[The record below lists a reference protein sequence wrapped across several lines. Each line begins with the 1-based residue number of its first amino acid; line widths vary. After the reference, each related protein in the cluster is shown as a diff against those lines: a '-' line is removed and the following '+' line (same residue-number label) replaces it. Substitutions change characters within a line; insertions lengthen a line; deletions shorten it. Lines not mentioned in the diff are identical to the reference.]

1 MDVQSKLNFEAL
13 ENNIIDVIKE
23 EQIKLGYREETLRL
37 YYPMESIN
45 NLLGADLT
53 IEKLSEVLYEFC
65 IYLKERFGGVEY
77 YRNNTRYCFVIPP
90 KGVTFVHEEVKDPI
104 FLQEFIETI
113 SNHNCSI
120 EDILLVFH
128 RYSDNVICDKV
139 DNGEFDYLIYFE
151 NGVPDAYRY
160 CIKFEE
166 CHVIYHRYTYI
177 DYINFGF

>member
-1 MDVQSKLNFEAL
+1 METQNILNFESL

-45 NLLGADLT
+45 NLLGAVLT
-53 IEKLSEVLYEFC
+53 IDKLSEVLYEFC
-65 IYLKERFGGVEY
+65 IYLKDRFGDVEY

-113 SNHNCSI
+113 STHDCSLD
-120 EDILLVFH
+120 DILSVFH

-139 DNGEFDYLIYFE
+139 DNGEFDYLICFE
-151 NGVPDAYRY
+151 NEVPDAYRY
-160 CIKFEE
+160 WHKI
-166 CHVIYHRYTYI
+166 
-177 DYINFGF
+177 